1 MEVSVAEVE
10 PFCSVKGE
18 GEGVVEL
25 LSTAE
30 VLLADSENG
39 DPAGVRGHVRVAV
52 GDEGN
57 NHNGKRT
64 GQGCGERL
72 YECDQ
77 WR

>member
-1 MEVSVAEVE
+1 MTVDEVE

-39 DPAGVRGHVRVAV
+39 DPAGSE
-52 GDEGN
+52 DM
-57 NHNGKRT
+57 
-64 GQGCGERL
+64 
-72 YECDQ
+72 
-77 WR
+77 

>member
-1 MEVSVAEVE
+1 MEVSVE
-10 PFCSVKGE
+10 PFCGVQGE

-25 LSTAE
+25 LSATE

-39 DPAGVRGHVRVAV
+39 DSAVVGGHVRVAV

-57 NHNGKRT
+57 NHNVKRT
-64 GQGCGERL
+64 RQGCGERL